1 METVYKK
8 VGRRYVECGVADIP
22 HFENGNW
29 LVVVNGSLTSYMKVG
44 DGANLTSLA
53 TIKRLKTKLC
63 DVAQRKKD
71 PVILWNRMDKDKP
84 KRLTKKQVEANN
96 AFCKA
101 FAVGAVWS
109 DGQSLYGSVEEV
121 VQTAIKELEQNDKA

>member
-8 VGRRYVECGVADIP
+8 VGRRYVECGVMDFP

-44 DGANLTSLA
+44 DGADLTKLA
-53 TIKRLKTKLC
+53 TIKRLETKLC

-71 PVILWNRMDKDKP
+71 PDIMWNRMEKPKP
-84 KRLTKKQVEANN
+84 KRMTKKQVEANS

-101 FAVGAVWS
+101 FAVGAVWC
-109 DGQSLYGSVEEV
+109 DGQSLCGSIEEV
-121 VQTAIKELEQNDKA
+121 VKTAIKELENENIH